1 MNTQLERPIAVIDYG
16 AGNLRSVV
24 RALTHVGAPLH
35 ITNNPT
41 DVLAA
46 PAVVLPGVGATL
58 DTMQSLE
65 RLGLVEAIRTSV
77 RAGTP
82 FLGICVGMQVLCEQS
97 EEFGPHPCL
106 GVVGGSVR
114 RLPAG
119 QKVPQIGWNQ
129 LHYTNASGAHP
140 LFAGIPEQSDFY
152 FVHSYY
158 CDLTD
163 THMIATT
170 TEYGLAFP
178 SALLREN
185 LAAVQFHP
193 EKSGRWGLQLLAN
206 FVAWASSQSPSH
218 GRYTLP
224 EVSVEHPL
232 PGDKSN

>member
-65 RLGLVEAIRTSV
+65 RLGLIEAIRVSV
-77 RAGTP
+77 RTGTP

-114 RLPAG
+114 RLPDG

-129 LHYTNASGAHP
+129 LHYAAGSAMHP
-140 LFAGIPEQSDFY
+140 LFTGIPDQSDFY

-163 THMIATT
+163 TQMIATT

-178 SALLREN
+178 SALLHEN

-193 EKSGRWGLQLLAN
+193 EKSGRWGLQLLTN
-206 FVAWASSQSPSH
+206 FVAWANSQTPSAVQQAQPGPFIEISPA
-218 GRYTLP
+218 T
-224 EVSVEHPL
+224 
-232 PGDKSN
+232 